1 MLECLVIMVVMFIL
15 KGVLF
20 QRKTENRLAAI
31 EEYKEYKKSQQ
42 IDAKHPI
49 DNDDPVEV
57 AGEVAD

>member
-15 KGVLF
+15 RGVLF

-31 EEYKEYKKSQQ
+31 EEYEEYKKSQQ
-42 IDAKHPI
+42 KGSQPAEENEDA
-49 DNDDPVEV
+49 VEV